1 MFLSCHL
8 YDGSYLVP
16 ADARE
21 LSDTVIS
28 FLLNNK
34 TCFLQ
39 VKKELKLDRVSTVDN
54 VKQSRESQTR
64 QKFHL
69 CFGLIRVVPLQ
80 KKVLA
85 AIFLDSKPDFFHS
98 QQIFNVRRKVFEQ
111 RRNDFGRNSKRFKM
125 FLGDL
130 RHKNSPN

>member
-85 AIFLDSKPDFFHS
+85 AIFLDSKPDFFTLNKFLMS
-98 QQIFNVRRKVFEQ
+98 AEKFLNNAETTSGEI
-111 RRNDFGRNSKRFKM
+111 RNGLKCS
-125 FLGDL
+125 
-130 RHKNSPN
+130 